1 MSQEARCERIL
12 RRVIL
17 DHENRGIDTEEP
29 VRVWLE
35 MMGVMGWDD
44 HETIRIASQAAV
56 GLGYGSLRVLEMVR
70 DMAGERF
77 PG

>member
-1 MSQEARCERIL
+1 MSQEARCERVL
-12 RRVIL
+12 RTVIL
-17 DHENRGIDTEEP
+17 DHENRNIDAEP
-29 VRVWLE
+29 AVRTWLE
-35 MMGVMGWDD
+35 MMDVMGWDD
-44 HETIRIASQAAV
+44 HETIRIAEQAAV